1 MNRVYPWQ
9 IIGGVTADG
18 LSFCTWRRGIVSS
31 GEDPLDARAKVSEP
45 QDEFPHVCG
54 LDNFRRGDTKVR
66 TYILASILAHRDASV
81 DAVRET
87 AVLDFGRQ
95 GCHEQ
100 DIEYFNDYLEHGR
113 HLGRGHLFV
122 GTLPTTPPCEAAIS
136 LKLTGPGIY
145 MDALDRFP
153 VLWDEVSTFFEMP
166 WIRRVM
172 VFRFESGKLTV
183 LLIERGGT
191 TGIPDGTGPEEL
203 LRQTFQ
209 GQ

>member
-1 MNRVYPWQ
+1 MNRVYPWHV
-9 IIGGVTADG
+9 IGGVTVDG
-18 LSFCTWRRGIVSS
+18 LRFRTWRRGLVYS
-31 GEDPLDARAKVSEP
+31 GEDTLDAKAKVSEP
-45 QDEFPHVCG
+45 QDEFPHVYG
-54 LDNFRRGDTKVR
+54 LDNFRRGDAKVR

-136 LKLTGPGIY
+136 LKLTGPGFY
-145 MDALDRFP
+145 MDAFDRFP
-153 VLWDEVSTFFEMP
+153 VLWDEVTNFFEMP
-166 WIRRVM
+166 WIRRAM
-172 VFRFESGKLTV
+172 VCRFESGRLTV
-183 LLIERGGT
+183 LLAEPGGSLE
-191 TGIPDGTGPEEL
+191 IPDDSGPEDL
-203 LRQTFQ
+203 LRRIF
-209 GQ
+209 GAE